1 MKGGTY
7 MEEREAKL
15 QRLRDR
21 LRAIDDDQI
30 EALYRNCL
38 IFETKKDESYT
49 LEDFNSMKKDFEIV
63 TNEKVGFLIM
73 ERYILSE
80 IARRWRKQRK
90 LLKGFKELF
99 VQI

>member
-1 MKGGTY
+1 
-7 MEEREAKL
+7 MEERETEL

-21 LRAIDDDQI
+21 LRTIDDDQI
-30 EALYRNCL
+30 EALYRNYL
-38 IFETKKDESYT
+38 ILETKRDESYT
-49 LEDFNSMKKDFEIV
+49 SEDFNSMKKDFEIA
-63 TNEKVGFLIM
+63 TNERIGLLIM

>member
-1 MKGGTY
+1 
-7 MEEREAKL
+7 MEERETEL

-21 LRAIDDDQI
+21 LRTIDDDQI
-30 EALYRNCL
+30 EALYRNYL
-38 IFETKKDESYT
+38 ILETKRDESYT
-49 LEDFNSMKKDFEIV
+49 SEDFNSMKKDFEMA
-63 TNEKVGFLIM
+63 TNERIGLLIM

>member
-1 MKGGTY
+1 
-7 MEEREAKL
+7 MEERETEL

-21 LRAIDDDQI
+21 LSTIDDDKI
-30 EALYRNCL
+30 EALYRNYL
-38 IFETKKDESYT
+38 ILETKRDESYT
-49 LEDFNSMKKDFEIV
+49 SEDFNSMKKDFEIA
-63 TNEKVGFLIM
+63 TNERIGLLIM

>member
-1 MKGGTY
+1 
-7 MEEREAKL
+7 MEERETEL

-21 LRAIDDDQI
+21 LRAIDDDKI
-30 EALYRNCL
+30 EALYRNYL
-38 IFETKKDESYT
+38 ILETKRDESYT
-49 LEDFNSMKKDFEIV
+49 SEDFNSMKKDFEMA
-63 TNEKVGFLIM
+63 TNERIGLLIM

>member
-1 MKGGTY
+1 
-7 MEEREAKL
+7 MEERETEL

-21 LRAIDDDQI
+21 LRTIDDDKI
-30 EALYRNCL
+30 EALYRNYL
-38 IFETKKDESYT
+38 ILETKRDESYT
-49 LEDFNSMKKDFEIV
+49 SEDFNSMKKDFEMA
-63 TNEKVGFLIM
+63 TNERIGLLIM

>member
-1 MKGGTY
+1 
-7 MEEREAKL
+7 MEERETEL

-21 LRAIDDDQI
+21 LSTIDDDKI
-30 EALYRNCL
+30 EALYRNYL
-38 IFETKKDESYT
+38 ILETKRDESYT
-49 LEDFNSMKKDFEIV
+49 SEDFNSMKKDFEMA
-63 TNEKVGFLIM
+63 TNERIGLLIM

>member
-7 MEEREAKL
+7 MEERETEL
-15 QRLRDR
+15 QRLSDK
-21 LRAIDDDQI
+21 LKTIDDDKI
-30 EALYRNCL
+30 EALYRNYL
-38 IFETKKDESYT
+38 ILETKRDESYT
-49 LEDFNSMKKDFEIV
+49 SEDFNSMKKDFEMA
-63 TNEKVGFLIM
+63 TNERIGLLIM

>member
-1 MKGGTY
+1 
-7 MEEREAKL
+7 MEERETEL
-15 QRLRDR
+15 QRLGDR
-21 LRAIDDDQI
+21 LRTIDDDKI
-30 EALYRNCL
+30 EALYRNYL
-38 IFETKKDESYT
+38 ILETKRDESYT
-49 LEDFNSMKKDFEIV
+49 SEDFNSMKKDFEMA
-63 TNEKVGFLIM
+63 TNERIGLLIM

>member
-1 MKGGTY
+1 
-7 MEEREAKL
+7 MEERKTEL

-21 LRAIDDDQI
+21 LRAIDDDEI

-38 IFETKKDESYT
+38 IFETKRDESYT
-49 LEDFNSMKKDFEIV
+49 SEDFNSMKKDFEMA
-63 TNEKVGFLIM
+63 TNERIGLLIM
-73 ERYILSE
+73 ERYILSV

>member
-7 MEEREAKL
+7 MEERAAKL

-21 LRAIDDDQI
+21 LRTIDDDQI
-30 EALYRNCL
+30 EALYRNYL
-38 IFETKKDESYT
+38 ILETKGDESYT
-49 LEDFNSMKKDFEIV
+49 SEDFNSMKKDFEMA
-63 TNEKVGFLIM
+63 TNEKIGLLIM

-90 LLKGFKELF
+90 LLKGFKELS

>member
-7 MEEREAKL
+7 MEERNTELQTLSDKL
-15 QRLRDR
+15 KT
-21 LRAIDDDQI
+21 IDDDKV
-30 EALYRNCL
+30 EVLYRNCL
-38 IFETKKDESYT
+38 IFETKKDEFYT
-49 LEDFNSMKKDFEIV
+49 SEDFNSIKKDFEIA
-63 TNEKVGFLIM
+63 TNEKVGFFIM

-90 LLKGFKELF
+90 LLKRFKELF

>member
-1 MKGGTY
+1 
-7 MEEREAKL
+7 MEERETEL

-30 EALYRNCL
+30 EALYRNYL
-38 IFETKKDESYT
+38 ILETKRDESYT
-49 LEDFNSMKKDFEIV
+49 SEDFNSMKKDFEMA
-63 TNEKVGFLIM
+63 TNEKIGLLIM

-90 LLKGFKELF
+90 LLKRFKELS

>member
-1 MKGGTY
+1 
-7 MEEREAKL
+7 MEEREVEL

-21 LRAIDDDQI
+21 LRTIDDDQI
-30 EALYRNCL
+30 EALYRNYL
-38 IFETKKDESYT
+38 ILETKRDESYT
-49 LEDFNSMKKDFEIV
+49 SEDFNSMKKDFEIA
-63 TNEKVGFLIM
+63 TNERIGLLIM

>member
-1 MKGGTY
+1 MKGGTH
-7 MEEREAKL
+7 MEERETEL

-21 LRAIDDDQI
+21 LRTIDDDQI
-30 EALYRNCL
+30 EALYRNYL
-38 IFETKKDESYT
+38 ILETKRDESYT
-49 LEDFNSMKKDFEIV
+49 SEDFNSMKKDFEIA
-63 TNEKVGFLIM
+63 TNERIGLLIM

>member
-7 MEEREAKL
+7 MEKRETEL

-21 LRAIDDDQI
+21 LRAIDDDKI
-30 EALYRNCL
+30 EALYRNYL
-38 IFETKKDESYT
+38 ILETKRDESYT
-49 LEDFNSMKKDFEIV
+49 SEDFNSMKKDFEMA
-63 TNEKVGFLIM
+63 TNERIGLLIM

>member
-1 MKGGTY
+1 
-7 MEEREAKL
+7 MEERETEL

-21 LRAIDDDQI
+21 LRTIDDDKI

-38 IFETKKDESYT
+38 IFETKRDESYT
-49 LEDFNSMKKDFEIV
+49 SEDFNSMKKDFEMA
-63 TNEKVGFLIM
+63 TNERIGLLIM

>member
-7 MEEREAKL
+7 MEKRETEL

-21 LRAIDDDQI
+21 LRAIDDDKI
-30 EALYRNCL
+30 EALYRNYL
-38 IFETKKDESYT
+38 ILETKRDESYT
-49 LEDFNSMKKDFEIV
+49 SEDFNSMKKDFEMT
-63 TNEKVGFLIM
+63 TNERIGLLIM

>member
-7 MEEREAKL
+7 MEERETEL

-21 LRAIDDDQI
+21 LRTIDDDKI
-30 EALYRNCL
+30 EALYRNYL
-38 IFETKKDESYT
+38 ILETKRDESYT
-49 LEDFNSMKKDFEIV
+49 SEDFNSMKKDFEMA
-63 TNEKVGFLIM
+63 TNERIGLLIM